1 MGISKPH
8 SASGFFFFFFLLKYP
23 LFGLLEDGRL
33 IVTEKV
39 VVATYCW
46 EFIDT
51 PSDIDILSLHMR
63 TLDTTT
69 APPVNKNGD
78 ERGVNSD
85 RLWDCG
91 CKPRGRLDLC
101 VYQKKF
107 SGLCMKTCFNFHN
120 LPDIS
125 VHTFHQL
132 LRMYYHSQFHR
143 FYL

>member
-1 MGISKPH
+1 MYKRGLQVYMSTRRLAFVELGMVDMCVGWVPPLDCQVFFLFWLDTTLALSEISMGISKPH

-63 TLDTTT
+63 TPLQLHQSTRT
-69 APPVNKNGD
+69 V
-78 ERGVNSD
+78 
-85 RLWDCG
+85 
-91 CKPRGRLDLC
+91 
-101 VYQKKF
+101 
-107 SGLCMKTCFNFHN
+107 MKEA
-120 LPDIS
+120 
-125 VHTFHQL
+125 
-132 LRMYYHSQFHR
+132 
-143 FYL
+143 

>member
-63 TLDTTT
+63 TPDTYSSTSQQ
-69 APPVNKNGD
+69 
-78 ERGVNSD
+78 ER
-85 RLWDCG
+85 
-91 CKPRGRLDLC
+91 
-101 VYQKKF
+101 
-107 SGLCMKTCFNFHN
+107 
-120 LPDIS
+120 
-125 VHTFHQL
+125 
-132 LRMYYHSQFHR
+132 
-143 FYL
+143 